1 MPNTII
7 VGDGKFY
14 FRLLLEIFTVRSQN
28 GRQKNGR
35 QLLLLRES
43 ATILKARVSL
53 RRRSCLNWD
62 TTS

>member
-14 FRLLLEIFTVRSQN
+14 FRLILVILTVRSQN
-28 GRQKNGR
+28 GRQKDGC
-35 QLLLLRES
+35 QFLLLRDS